1 MNLKIQVLMDEKF
14 TENNIENN
22 EFSLNSEDREY
33 QILTTRLKDI
43 SLTISLLEKTIS
55 K

>member
-1 MNLKIQVLMDEKF
+1 MDEKF

-22 EFSLNSEDREY
+22 EFSMNTEERDYE
-33 QILTTRLKDI
+33 ILTTRLKDI
-43 SLTISLLEKTIS
+43 TLTISLLEKTIS

>member
-1 MNLKIQVLMDEKF
+1 MDEKF

-22 EFSLNSEDREY
+22 EFSLNTEERDYE
-33 QILTTRLKDI
+33 ILTTRLKDI
-43 SLTISLLEKTIS
+43 TLTISLLEKTIS

>member
-1 MNLKIQVLMDEKF
+1 MDEKL

-22 EFSLNSEDREY
+22 EFSLNSEERDYE
-33 QILTTRLKDI
+33 ILTSRLKDI

>member
-1 MNLKIQVLMDEKF
+1 MDEKF

-22 EFSLNSEDREY
+22 EFSLNSEERDYE
-33 QILTTRLKDI
+33 ILTSRLKDI
-43 SLTISLLEKTIS
+43 SLTILLLEKTIS

>member
-1 MNLKIQVLMDEKF
+1 MDEKF

-22 EFSLNSEDREY
+22 EFSQNTQERDYE
-33 QILTTRLKDI
+33 ILTTRLKDI
-43 SLTISLLEKTIS
+43 TLTISLLEKSLS

>member
-1 MNLKIQVLMDEKF
+1 MDEKF
-14 TENNIENN
+14 TENNENN
-22 EFSLNSEDREY
+22 EFSLNSEERDYE
-33 QILTTRLKDI
+33 ILTSRLKDI

>member
-1 MNLKIQVLMDEKF
+1 MDKKF

-22 EFSLNSEDREY
+22 EFSQNTQERDYE
-33 QILTTRLKDI
+33 ILTTRLKDI
-43 SLTISLLEKTIS
+43 TLTISLLEKSLS

>member
-1 MNLKIQVLMDEKF
+1 MDEKF

-22 EFSLNSEDREY
+22 EFSLNTDECDYE
-33 QILTTRLKDI
+33 ILTTRLKDI
-43 SLTISLLEKTIS
+43 TLTISLLEKTIS

>member
-1 MNLKIQVLMDEKF
+1 MDEKF

-22 EFSLNSEDREY
+22 EFSPNTEERDYE
-33 QILTTRLKDI
+33 ILTTRLKDI
-43 SLTISLLEKTIS
+43 TLTISLLEKTIS

>member
-1 MNLKIQVLMDEKF
+1 MNKTFNENYIQNEEFNLN
-14 TENNIENN
+14 TEEIDYKNL
-22 EFSLNSEDREY
+22 FM
-33 QILTTRLKDI
+33 RLKEI

>member
-1 MNLKIQVLMDEKF
+1 MDEKF

-22 EFSLNSEDREY
+22 EFSLNSEERDYE
-33 QILTTRLKDI
+33 ILTTRLKDI
-43 SLTISLLEKTIS
+43 TLTISLLEKTIS

>member
-1 MNLKIQVLMDEKF
+1 MDEKF

-22 EFSLNSEDREY
+22 EFALNSEDRDYE
-33 QILTTRLKDI
+33 ILNTRLKEI
-43 SLTISLLEKTIS
+43 SLTISLLEKTIF

>member
-1 MNLKIQVLMDEKF
+1 MDEKF

-22 EFSLNSEDREY
+22 EFSLNSEVRDYE
-33 QILTTRLKDI
+33 ILNTRLKDI
-43 SLTISLLEKTIS
+43 SLTISLLEKTIF

>member
-1 MNLKIQVLMDEKF
+1 MDEKF

-22 EFSLNSEDREY
+22 EFSLNSEERDYE
-33 QILTTRLKDI
+33 ILTSRLKDI

>member
-1 MNLKIQVLMDEKF
+1 MDEKF

-22 EFSLNSEDREY
+22 EFALNSEDRDYE
-33 QILTTRLKDI
+33 ILNTRLKDI
-43 SLTISLLEKTIS
+43 FLTISLLEKTIF

>member
-1 MNLKIQVLMDEKF
+1 MDEKF

>member
-1 MNLKIQVLMDEKF
+1 MDEKF

-22 EFSLNSEDREY
+22 EFSLTSEDRDYE
-33 QILTTRLKDI
+33 ILNTRLKEI

>member
-1 MNLKIQVLMDEKF
+1 MDEKL
-14 TENNIENN
+14 TENNIDNN
-22 EFSLNSEDREY
+22 EFSLNTEESDY

-43 SLTISLLEKTIS
+43 TLTISLLEKTIS

>member
-1 MNLKIQVLMDEKF
+1 MNKTSPENYIQNE
-14 TENNIENN
+14 
-22 EFSLNSEDREY
+22 EFSQNTEETDYKNL
-33 QILTTRLKDI
+33 IMRLKEI

>member
-1 MNLKIQVLMDEKF
+1 MDEKF

-22 EFSLNSEDREY
+22 EFSQNTQERDYE
-33 QILTTRLKDI
+33 ILATRLKDI
-43 SLTISLLEKTIS
+43 TLTISLLEKSLS

>member
-1 MNLKIQVLMDEKF
+1 MDEKF

-22 EFSLNSEDREY
+22 EISLNSDERDYE
-33 QILTTRLKDI
+33 ILTTRLKDI

>member
-1 MNLKIQVLMDEKF
+1 MEEKF

-22 EFSLNSEDREY
+22 EFSLNSEERDYE
-33 QILTTRLKDI
+33 ILTSRLKDI
-43 SLTISLLEKTIS
+43 SLTILLLEKTIS

>member
-1 MNLKIQVLMDEKF
+1 MDEKF
-14 TENNIENN
+14 IENNIENY
-22 EFSLNSEDREY
+22 EFSLNSEERDYE
-33 QILTTRLKDI
+33 ILTSRLKDI